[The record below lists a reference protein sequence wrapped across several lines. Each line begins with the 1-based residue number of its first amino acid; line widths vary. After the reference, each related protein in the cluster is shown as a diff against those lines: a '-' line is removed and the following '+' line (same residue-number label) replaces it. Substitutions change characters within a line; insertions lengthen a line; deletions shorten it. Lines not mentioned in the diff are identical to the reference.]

1 VVGAPVL
8 VAVLVDVAPPVVSLG
23 APVDVD
29 GVVVGVVLVEVS
41 PPQAVK
47 EATSARLAA
56 VRARF

>member
-1 VVGAPVL
+1 MVVVAEPPGAVAVVVVVAAPVVVVSVG
-8 VAVLVDVAPPVVSLG
+8 VAVVVL
-23 APVDVD
+23 
-29 GVVVGVVLVEVS
+29 VVLVEVS